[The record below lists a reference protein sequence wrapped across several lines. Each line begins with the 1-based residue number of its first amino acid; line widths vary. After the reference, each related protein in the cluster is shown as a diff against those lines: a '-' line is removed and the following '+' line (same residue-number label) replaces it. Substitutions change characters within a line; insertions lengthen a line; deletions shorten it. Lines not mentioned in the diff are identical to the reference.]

1 MNTILILGA
10 SRGIGYEFARQYV
23 QEGWRVLA
31 TARDD
36 AGCDQLQALG
46 AEAFKLDVAKPT
58 SVSGL
63 SWRLDG
69 EKIDLGLYVAG
80 VIDRNSPQTP
90 PTQEEFDR
98 VMHTNVLG
106 AMQALPQVAP
116 WVAEANGTF
125 AFISS
130 VMASMALTD
139 SGGASLYKVSK
150 AALNM
155 VVRTA
160 PSDFPN
166 VTWLALSPGWVQ
178 TDMGGSTAPLTVLD
192 SVAQMRATL
201 KSIAGTEKRA
211 AVQGQFLNYDG
222 SPLPW

>member
-1 MNTILILGA
+1 
-10 SRGIGYEFARQYV
+10 
-23 QEGWRVLA
+23 LA

-36 AGCDQLQALG
+36 AGCAKLKAVG
-46 AEAFKLDVAKPT
+46 AETFKLDVAKPA

-69 EKIDLGLYVAG
+69 EKIDVALYVAG
-80 VIDRNSPQTP
+80 VMDRASPQTP
-90 PTQEEFDR
+90 PTQQVFDDL
-98 VMHTNVLG
+98 MHANVLG

-116 WVAEANGTF
+116 WVAEADGTF
-125 AFISS
+125 AFVSS
-130 VMASMALTD
+130 RMASLALTD
-139 SGGASLYKVSK
+139 SGRAALYKVSK

-178 TDMGGSTAPLTVLD
+178 TDMGGDAAPLTVQD
-192 SVAQMRATL
+192 SVTQMRATL
-201 KSIAGTEKRA
+201 EATHGGQHRA

-222 SPLPW
+222 TSLPW

>member
-1 MNTILILGA
+1 MNTVLILGA

-36 AGCDQLQALG
+36 AGCSQLQAIG
-46 AEAFKLDVAKPT
+46 AKAFKLDVAKPN
-58 SVSGL
+58 SVGGL
-63 SWRLDG
+63 YWRLDG
-69 EKIDLGLYVAG
+69 EKLDLALYVAG

-98 VMHTNVLG
+98 IMHTNVLG

-130 VMASMALTD
+130 VMASMTLTD

-160 PSDFPN
+160 PSDFPK

-178 TDMGGSTAPLTVLD
+178 TDMGGNTAPLTVLD

-201 KSIAGTEKRA
+201 NSVGGTEKRA

-222 SPLPW
+222 STLPW

>member
-1 MNTILILGA
+1 MNTVLILGA

-36 AGCDQLQALG
+36 AGCTQLQAIG

-69 EKIDLGLYVAG
+69 EKLDLALYVAG

-98 VMHTNVLG
+98 IMHTNVLG

-130 VMASMALTD
+130 VMASMTLTD

-160 PSDFPN
+160 PSDFPK

-178 TDMGGSTAPLTVLD
+178 TDMGGDTAPLTVLD

-201 KSIAGTEKRA
+201 NSVGGTEKRA

-222 SPLPW
+222 STLPW

>member
-1 MNTILILGA
+1 MTTVLILGA

-36 AGCDQLQALG
+36 AGCTQLQAIG

-69 EKIDLGLYVAG
+69 EKLDLALYVAG

-98 VMHTNVLG
+98 IMHTNVLG

-130 VMASMALTD
+130 VMASMTLTD

-160 PSDFPN
+160 PSDFPK

-178 TDMGGSTAPLTVLD
+178 TDMGGNTAPLTVLD

-201 KSIAGTEKRA
+201 NSVGGTEKRA

-222 SPLPW
+222 STLPW

>member
-1 MNTILILGA
+1 MNTVLILGA

-36 AGCDQLQALG
+36 AGCTQLQAIG
-46 AEAFKLDVAKPT
+46 AEAFKLDVAKPN

-69 EKIDLGLYVAG
+69 EKLDLALYVAG

-98 VMHTNVLG
+98 IMHTNVLG

-116 WVAEANGTF
+116 WVAEVNGTF

-130 VMASMALTD
+130 VMASMTLTD

-160 PSDFPN
+160 PSDFPK

-178 TDMGGSTAPLTVLD
+178 TDMGGNTAPLTVLD

-201 KSIAGTEKRA
+201 NSVGGTEKRA
-211 AVQGQFLNYDG
+211 AVQGQFLNYGG
-222 SPLPW
+222 STLPW

>member
-1 MNTILILGA
+1 MNTVLILGA

-36 AGCDQLQALG
+36 AGCTQLQAIG
-46 AEAFKLDVAKPT
+46 AEAFKLDVAKPN

-69 EKIDLGLYVAG
+69 EKLDLALYVAG

-98 VMHTNVLG
+98 IMHTNVLG

-130 VMASMALTD
+130 VMASMTLTD
-139 SGGASLYKVSK
+139 SSGASLYKVSK

-160 PSDFPN
+160 PSDFPK

-178 TDMGGSTAPLTVLD
+178 TDMGGNTAPLTVLD

-201 KSIAGTEKRA
+201 NSVGGTEKRA

-222 SPLPW
+222 STLPW

>member
-1 MNTILILGA
+1 MSTVFILGA
-10 SRGIGYEFARQYV
+10 SRGIGFEFARQYV

-36 AGCDQLQALG
+36 AGCTKLQAIG

-69 EKIDLGLYVAG
+69 EKIDVALYVAG
-80 VIDRNSPQTP
+80 VMDRNSPQTP
-90 PTQEEFDR
+90 PTQEVFNQ
-98 VMHTNVLG
+98 VMHANVLG

-116 WVAEANGTF
+116 WVAEADGTF

-130 VMASMALTD
+130 RMASLELTD
-139 SGGASLYKVSK
+139 NGRAALYKVSK

-160 PSDFPN
+160 PFDFPN

-178 TDMGGSTAPLTVLD
+178 TDMGGTSAPLTVAD
-192 SVAQMRATL
+192 SVTQMRGTL
-201 KSIAGTEKRA
+201 QAVSGQKNRA

-222 SPLPW
+222 QTLPW